1 MLSQKGSHRSIWPF
15 RLQLINFRSDFDK
28 STETQ
33 ETLIPLTEVIPK
45 DKDPQSEEEEE
56 GAGGSSDNMDIQ
68 DDPRK
73 REGGLLGDE
82 TTSSERDLLLPS
94 GDSSVLLKRS
104 KRSRGFLV
112 VLTFF
117 AALGGFLFGY
127 DTGVVSGAMIK
138 VREDFSLSSTLQ
150 EAVVSVTVGAAALAA
165 AVGGPTSDLIGRKPT
180 LLIASVVF
188 TVGAIVMGVA
198 WYAWILLIGRV
209 VVGVGIGFAAMA
221 VPMYIAEMAPAK
233 MRGFMV
239 VVNNLGITGG
249 QFVATVIDGVFSYL
263 PVNIGWRYVAYLMEY
278 FMHRLSTSLPS
289 YHTGISMQRYNIT
302 THFLLSS
309 LPFHPLSS
317 SLPPSSTLPPNF
329 PSSFPPFPLSLPPL
343 SLFFLPPSL
352 PPSSP
357 SSLPP
362 PSLLFFPPFF
372 SLLLLPTLLL
382 LHFLFL
388 SFLLFIPSFFGF
400 ADFALRASRWL
411 VLSLAHT
418 T

>member
-33 ETLIPLTEVIPK
+33 ETLIPLTEVVPQ
-45 DKDPQSEEEEE
+45 DKDPQTEEEEE
-56 GAGGSSDNMDIQ
+56 GTGGSSDNMDIQ
-68 DDPRK
+68 DGPRK

-82 TTSSERDLLLPS
+82 TASSERDLLLPS
-94 GDSSVLLKRS
+94 DDSSVLLKRS

-165 AVGGPTSDLIGRKPT
+165 AVGGPTSDLIGRKPI

-278 FMHRLSTSLPS
+278 FTHRLGISLPS

-302 THFLLSS
+302 IPFLLSS
-309 LPFHPLSS
+309 LPSIPFLLSSLPSIPSPLLSLPPPPFLPS
-317 SLPPSSTLPPNF
+317 SLPPIF
-329 PSSFPPFPLSLPPL
+329 PSSFPPLS
-343 SLFFLPPSL
+343 
-352 PPSSP
+352 PSSLLLFP

-362 PSLLFFPPFF
+362 SF
-372 SLLLLPTLLL
+372 SLLPPPLHLFPSSLPPSPLPPSLFLPFPSLPLLSCLLPYTAG
-382 LHFLFL
+382 
-388 SFLLFIPSFFGF
+388 SC
-400 ADFALRASRWL
+400 
-411 VLSLAHT
+411 SL
-418 T
+418 